1 MGDSGSGRRH
11 NVLKQPMQRE
21 MQNHVLALYV
31 FQLLRLHMQMKSN
44 MKMTAPAVE
53 GRYFHRK

>member
-1 MGDSGSGRRH
+1 
-11 NVLKQPMQRE
+11 MQRE

-31 FQLLRLHMQMKSN
+31 FQLLRPHMQMKSN

-53 GRYFHRK
+53 GRYFHKK